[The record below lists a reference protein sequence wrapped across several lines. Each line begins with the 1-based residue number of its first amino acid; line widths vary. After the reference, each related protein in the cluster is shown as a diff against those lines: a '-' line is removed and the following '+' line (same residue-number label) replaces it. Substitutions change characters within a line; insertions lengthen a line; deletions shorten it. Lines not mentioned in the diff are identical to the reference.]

1 MKMKHRYEYL
11 DVIRGI
17 TLLSMMLY
25 HGVWDMV
32 YIADYPWEWFHSCL
46 AYVWQQS
53 ICWTFILLSG
63 FCWSMGRRRLRRGL
77 LVFGAGFLVSVVT
90 IILIPQQRVIFGVL
104 TLLGVS
110 MLLMIPL
117 DKLFC
122 RIPAAVGLVS
132 AAMLFVVTK
141 NINRG
146 SLGFERIIF
155 CSLPESWYD
164 KGYLMTF
171 LGFMDK
177 NFYSTDYFS
186 LVPWFFL
193 FAVGY
198 FLYWLADK
206 NKLLEKS
213 MQSGLAKMPVF
224 FAPFQF
230 MGRHSLIIYLLHQ
243 PVIYLV
249 VSTFLK

>member
-1 MKMKHRYEYL
+1 MKHRYEYL

-17 TLLSMMLY
+17 TLVSMIFY
-25 HGVWDMV
+25 HGVWDVV
-32 YIADYPWEWFHSCL
+32 YIADYQWEWFRGNI

-63 FCWSMGRRRLRRGL
+63 FCWSMGRRKLKRGL
-77 LVFGAGFLVSVVT
+77 LVFSAGALVSIVT
-90 IILIPQQRVIFGVL
+90 VLLIPQQRVVFGVL

-122 RIPAAVGLVS
+122 RVHAVMGLVLS
-132 AAMLFVVTK
+132 LILFFVTR

-146 SLGFERIIF
+146 TLGFEKIELL
-155 CSLPESWYD
+155 SLPESWYNN
-164 KGYLMTF
+164 GYFLTF
-171 LGFMDK
+171 LGVMDK
-177 NFYSTDYFS
+177 GFYSTDYFS

-193 FAVGY
+193 FVTGY
-198 FLYWLADK
+198 FLYQLA
-206 NKLLEKS
+206 NKMMLLERFA
-213 MQSGLAKMPVF
+213 QGRLAKLPEI
-224 FAPFQF
+224 FAPFKF

-243 PVIYLV
+243 PLIYLMV
-249 VSTFLK
+249 NALLN